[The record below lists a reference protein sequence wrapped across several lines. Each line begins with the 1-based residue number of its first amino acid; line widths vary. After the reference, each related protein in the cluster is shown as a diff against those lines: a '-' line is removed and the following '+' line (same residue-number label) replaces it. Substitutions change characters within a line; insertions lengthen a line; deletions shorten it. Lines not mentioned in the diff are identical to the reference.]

1 MSKVNK
7 NSVYNKIILNHK
19 VNVDFKNV
27 NNNLNNLLL
36 EKVILDL
43 EGKCNENGF
52 VKNDSVKILSYSSGE
67 LYSNF
72 INYDVLFECMVA
84 NPVQNMELKCIVKS
98 VTKIGL
104 RCELNE
110 KPSPFMVFIAR
121 DHHYNVESFPSIVV
135 DDIIK
140 VKVIG
145 SRYELNDT
153 YISIIGELVDTDK
166 KETIKNELSKSKSSI
181 NITSRI
187 RGIRF

>member
-166 KETIKNELSKSKSSI
+166 KETIKNELSKSKTSI
-181 NITSRI
+181 NIEGLQEQI
-187 RGIRF
+187 

>member
-1 MSKVNK
+1 MTNVSKNA
-7 NSVYNKIILNHK
+7 VYNKIILNHK
-19 VNVDFKNV
+19 INVDFKSV
-27 NNNLNNLLL
+27 NNNLTNLLL
-36 EKVILDL
+36 EKVKLDL

-52 VKNDSVKILSYSSGE
+52 VKMDSINILSYSSGE

-72 INYDVLFECMVA
+72 ITYDIIIECMVA
-84 NPVQNMELKCIVKS
+84 NPVKNMVLKCIVKS

-104 RCELNE
+104 RAELNE
-110 KPSPFMVFIAR
+110 KTSPFMVFIAR

-135 DDIIK
+135 NDIIK

-166 KETIKNELSKSKSSI
+166 KETIKNELSKSNESI
-181 NITSRI
+181 NIDDLPEQM
-187 RGIRF
+187 

>member
-1 MSKVNK
+1 MSKINK
-7 NSVYNKIILNHK
+7 NAVYNNIIINHK

-36 EKVILDL
+36 EKVKLDL

-52 VKNDSVKILSYSSGE
+52 VKNDSIIILSYSSGE

-72 INYDVLFECMVA
+72 ISYDVLFECMVA

-110 KPSPFMVFIAR
+110 KPTPFMVFIAR
-121 DHHYNVESFPSIVV
+121 DHHYNVEIFPSIVV
-135 DDIIK
+135 NDIIR
-140 VKVIG
+140 VKVIV
-145 SRYELNDT
+145 SRYELNDI

-166 KETIKNELSKSKSSI
+166 KATLKNEISKTKEPI
-181 NITSRI
+181 NIDDLTEQM
-187 RGIRF
+187 